1 MTTVKRNLSN
11 TQVTLL
17 VLLRLSIG
25 WHFFYEGLIKLLN
38 PGWTSVGYLMDSK
51 GFMSEFFQ
59 SLAANPTTIQVVD
72 FLNIWGLIAIG
83 LGLILGAFT
92 KIAKIA
98 GILLLSF
105 YYLSHPPFL
114 SLEYLIPTEG
124 NYFIINKTLIEL
136 LAIAVLL
143 VFPTSKIL
151 GFDRVIFKK

>member
-1 MTTVKRNLSN
+1 MTKVNRNLSSI
-11 TQVTLL
+11 QLTLL

-51 GFMSEFFQ
+51 GFMSGFFQ
-59 SLAANPTTIQVVD
+59 SFAANPTTIQVVD

-98 GILLLSF
+98 AILLLSF

-151 GFDRVIFKK
+151 GFDRLIFKK

>member
-1 MTTVKRNLSN
+1 MTKVNRNLSS
-11 TQVTLL
+11 TQLTLL

-51 GFMSEFFQ
+51 GFMNEFFQ

-98 GILLLSF
+98 AILLLSF

-151 GFDRVIFKK
+151 GFDRLIFKK